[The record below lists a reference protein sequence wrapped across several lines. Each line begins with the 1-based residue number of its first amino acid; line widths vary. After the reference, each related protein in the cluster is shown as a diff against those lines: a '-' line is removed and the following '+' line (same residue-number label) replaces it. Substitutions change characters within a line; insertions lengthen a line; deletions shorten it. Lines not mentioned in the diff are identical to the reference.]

1 LPLPPSLKKN
11 KKPKVKTPHPYPNF
25 LERGRER
32 VAGELTSA
40 NPPRIISS
48 MFAPVLPPPA
58 GVDHL
63 LIWHQGALGDL
74 LLAGSALAA
83 LSRYYAGVRI
93 TALGHPER
101 WGLYSRSLP
110 LDEIWDSGEARWVHL
125 FSDGD
130 VPSPIRERLARFQL
144 ALVFSPHPQAT
155 LPARLHQ
162 AGIPAVH
169 WVPSFPETGAEAVAA
184 LQARHLAGLGL
195 AYVPGPVKLEVEPR
209 LDEDR
214 PELVGPGPWLAV
226 APGSGQVRKNWPLA
240 HYYEVSQALGWEY
253 GLQVVWLAG
262 PGEREMLPYL
272 RALAEAQGQLLL
284 AQRPLAQVAR
294 VLSRCRLYIGN
305 DSGLTHLAAAVGEPA
320 VLALFGPTDPR
331 VWAPLGPQVR
341 TLTAPCPQAP
351 CAVGRTITCPESRC
365 LEALAP
371 ETVLAAAAQMF
382 SNPGKIEGG
391 ST

>member
-1 LPLPPSLKKN
+1 
-11 KKPKVKTPHPYPNF
+11 
-25 LERGRER
+25 
-32 VAGELTSA
+32 LTSSD
-40 NPPRIISS
+40 PPRIMSS
-48 MFAPVLPPPA
+48 MSATVLPPPA
-58 GVDHL
+58 GVERL

-74 LLAGSALAA
+74 LLAGPALAA
-83 LSRYYAGVRI
+83 LSRHYAGARI

-110 LDEIWDSGEARWVHL
+110 LDGVWDSGEARWVHL

-130 VPSPIRERLARFQL
+130 VPPRIRERLARFQL
-144 ALVFSPHPQAT
+144 ALVFSPHPQAI
-155 LPARLHQ
+155 LQARLHQ

-169 WVPSFPETGAEAVAA
+169 WLPSFPETGAEAVAA

-195 AYVPGPVKLEVEPR
+195 DYAPVPVKLEMGPR
-209 LDEDR
+209 LDEKL
-214 PELVGPGPWLAV
+214 PELPGPGPWLAV

-240 HYYEVSQALGWEY
+240 HYYEISRALGWEY

-262 PGEREMLPYL
+262 PGEREMLSYL
-272 RALAEAQGQLLL
+272 RALAGAQGQLLL
-284 AQRPLAQVAR
+284 AQRPLARVAR
-294 VLSRCRLYIGN
+294 VLSRCRLYVGN

-341 TLTAPCPQAP
+341 TLTGPCPQAP
-351 CAVGRTITCPESRC
+351 CAVGRTITCPESHC

-371 ETVLAAAAQMF
+371 ETVLAAAAQAL
-382 SNPGKIEGG
+382 STPGKIGG
-391 ST
+391 G